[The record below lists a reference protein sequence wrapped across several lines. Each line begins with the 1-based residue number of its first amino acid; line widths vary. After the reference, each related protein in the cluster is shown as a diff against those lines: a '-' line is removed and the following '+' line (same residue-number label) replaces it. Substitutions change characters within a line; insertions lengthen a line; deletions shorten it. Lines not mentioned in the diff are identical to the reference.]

1 MAQPLQSI
9 NLVAPAFNGVN
20 TEDSPL
26 AQDPQFAEIANN
38 AIIDKRGRLGAR
50 KGVSLT
56 TTNATELG
64 ADRIHKIHY
73 FYDSV
78 GNEKLFSTGNNK
90 ILSGDATLVDE
101 TPVAYSITD
110 NNWKIINFNDGCYFF
125 QRGYEPLVYTN
136 TLGAVTPMSSVPG
149 ASVTSAQYGN
159 EALAAF
165 GRLWVV
171 DSASENAIVYWSDLL
186 IGSNFSS
193 GSSGSIDLNKAWPDG
208 FDKIVGLAAHNNSLI
223 IFGEHSIV
231 IYGGANSP
239 ATMAITD
246 TISGI
251 GAVCRDAISYIGTDV
266 LFLSRDGLR
275 SLGRAIQE
283 KALPISDLSGNIKN
297 DIISYIENEQQP
309 KNCVYSPE
317 NYFFLIT
324 FPSTMVT
331 VCFDLRVRLQNGSYR
346 TTLWPGSKFKAWHRK
361 TDGTLYVGTESGI
374 GEYSGY
380 QDEGESYQFKYVSP
394 GLTFGDPSKEKILK
408 SIRPTIV
415 GGLSERVFIRWA
427 YDLSNVFTSSS
438 FVLGTDSDSVAFFN
452 EAEFNIGKF
461 SSGISI
467 TRKAVNTTSAG
478 SIVTVGLDADING
491 SELSIQ
497 EFNVLALIGRT
508 L

>member
-26 AQDPQFAEIANN
+26 SQDPQFAEVANN

-50 KGVSLT
+50 KGISLIT
-56 TTNATELG
+56 TTATELG
-64 ADRIHKIHY
+64 SDRIHKIHY
-73 FYDSV
+73 FYDSA

-90 ILSGDATLVDE
+90 ILSGDVTLVDE
-101 TPVAYSITD
+101 TPVGYVITGND
-110 NNWKIINFNDGCYFF
+110 WKIVNFNDGCYFF
-125 QRGYEPLVYTN
+125 QRGHEPLVYTN
-136 TLGAVTPMSSVPG
+136 ALGVLTPMSSVPG

-171 DSASENAIVYWSDLL
+171 DSSSNNAIIYWSDLL

-193 GSSGSIDLNKAWPDG
+193 GSSGSIDLDKAWPDG
-208 FDKIVGLAAHNNSLI
+208 FDKVVGLAAHNNSLI

-231 IYGGANSP
+231 VYGGANSP
-239 ATMAITD
+239 ATMAISD

-251 GAVCRDAISYIGTDV
+251 GAISRNGISYIGTDV
-266 LFLSRDGLR
+266 LFLAQDGLR

-283 KALPISDLSGNIKN
+283 KALPITDLSGNIKT
-297 DIISYIENEQQP
+297 DLIRYIEDEQDP
-309 KNCVYSPE
+309 INCVYSPE

-324 FPSTMVT
+324 FPSTMTT
-331 VCFDLRVRLQNGSYR
+331 VCFDLRIRLQNGAFR
-346 TTLWPGSKFKAWHRK
+346 TTLWPASKFNAWHRK
-361 TDGTLYVGTESGI
+361 TDGTLYIGTSSGI

-380 QDEGESYQFKYVSP
+380 QDEGASYEFKYVSP

-408 SIRPTIV
+408 KIRPTIV
-415 GGLSERVFIRWA
+415 GGLSERIFIRWA
-427 YDLSNVFTSSS
+427 YDLGNSFTSSS
-438 FVLGTDSDSVAFFN
+438 FVLGTDSDTVAYFN
-452 EAEFNIGKF
+452 ESEFNIGQF
-461 SSGISI
+461 SNGISV
-467 TRKAVNTTSAG
+467 TRKSINTTSAG
-478 SIVTVGLDADING
+478 SIVTVGLDAEING